1 MCPGFYPQKIILTI
15 TIKLNHY
22 MKKYITLAALLAVGS
37 AFANAASLGYNSMT
51 DAQKEGVVLAWD
63 FSGTPPTGI
72 PVVGA
77 GNDDC
82 FTVEDGKAV
91 VDEGS
96 GNPWT
101 DSLTD
106 SFSDGNFTFSL
117 DVNSFTASNWQT
129 LVALYSVGGHGDGKS
144 LQIGVTDGGELSV
157 FNKVAGQTGYASIET
172 SGNISTGLM
181 SGYSGDATVTV
192 VSDMTNTKTLSVYV
206 DGELKGRHSN
216 WTASTDQAL
225 MGLQIG
231 AAFGGGRVFPEA
243 TISNITLWNKAL
255 SASEVSAIV
264 IPEPSAFGMLAGLG
278 ALVLVASRRRR
289 K

>member
-1 MCPGFYPQKIILTI
+1 
-15 TIKLNHY
+15 

-63 FSGTPPTGI
+63 FSGTGATGA
-72 PVVGA
+72 PVVGTTS
-77 GNDDC
+77 NS
-82 FTVEDGKAV
+82 FTVEDGKAHLT
-91 VDEGS
+91 GS

-101 DSLTD
+101 DSLTNN
-106 SFSDGNFTFSL
+106 FSDGNFTFSL

-144 LQIGVTDGGELSV
+144 LQIGVTSDGELSV

-206 DGELKGRHSN
+206 DGELKGSHSN

-231 AAFGGGRVFPEA
+231 AAFGGERAFPEA

>member
-1 MCPGFYPQKIILTI
+1 
-15 TIKLNHY
+15 

-51 DAQKEGVVLAWD
+51 DAQREGVVFAWD
-63 FSGTPPTGI
+63 FSGTGTEDPGI

-91 VDEGS
+91 VDRS
-96 GNPWT
+96 GTPWT
-101 DSLTD
+101 DSLTNN
-106 SFSDGNFTFSL
+106 FSDGNFTFSL
-117 DVNSFTASNWQT
+117 DVNSFTASDSQT
-129 LVALYSVGGHGDGKS
+129 LVALYSVGGTAVGETGDSKS

-157 FNKVAGQTGYASIET
+157 FNKGYASIGT

-192 VSDMTNTKTLSVYV
+192 VSDMTNTETLSVYV
-206 DGELKGRHSN
+206 DGELKGSHSN

-225 MGLQIG
+225 MWFQIG
-231 AAFGGGRVFPEA
+231 AAFGGGEA

>member
-1 MCPGFYPQKIILTI
+1 
-15 TIKLNHY
+15 
-22 MKKYITLAALLAVGS
+22 MKKYISIVALLAAGS

-51 DAQKEGVVLAWD
+51 DAQKAGVVLAWD
-63 FSGTPPTGI
+63 FSGTGATGA
-72 PVVGA
+72 PVVGTT
-77 GNDDC
+77 NNS
-82 FTVEDGKAV
+82 FTVEDGKAHLT
-91 VDEGS
+91 GS

-101 DSLTD
+101 DGLTNN
-106 SFSDGNFTFSL
+106 FSDGNFTFSL

-144 LQIGVTDGGELSV
+144 LQIGVTNGGELSV
-157 FNKVAGQTGYASIET
+157 FNKVGGATGYASIET

-206 DGELKGRHSN
+206 DGELKGSHSN

-231 AAFGGGRVFPEA
+231 ATFGGGRVFPEA

-264 IPEPSAFGMLAGLG
+264 IPEPSTFGLLAGLG
-278 ALVLVASRRRR
+278 ALALVGVRRRNR
-289 K
+289 R

>member
-1 MCPGFYPQKIILTI
+1 
-15 TIKLNHY
+15 

-63 FSGTPPTGI
+63 FSGTPATGI

-82 FTVEDGKAV
+82 FTVVDGKAV

-101 DSLTD
+101 DSLTNN
-106 SFSDGNFTFSL
+106 FSDGNFTFSL
-117 DVNSFTASNWQT
+117 DVNSFTASDSQT
-129 LVALYSVGGHGDGKS
+129 LVALYSVGGTAVGETGDSKS
-144 LQIGVTDGGELSV
+144 LQIGVTDGGKLSV
-157 FNKVAGQTGYASIET
+157 FNNGYASIET

-181 SGYSGDATVTV
+181 SEYSGDATVTV

-206 DGELKGRHSN
+206 DGELKGSHSN
-216 WTASTDQAL
+216 WTASTDQAAL
-225 MGLQIG
+225 MWFQIG
-231 AAFGGGRVFPEA
+231 AAFGDGEA

-278 ALVLVASRRRR
+278 ALALVASRRRR